1 MRIFDLRSDH
11 SVQLFKNDSG
21 QQRGGVPMMKKKIKF
36 VIRHLVLAFL
46 SLLWLIPIFWLVV
59 TSFSAYKGIN
69 TMHFFP
75 TEWSLD
81 NYVQLFFRP
90 DTVANFPA
98 WFRNSMIIGSFS
110 CLISTVF
117 VLMVAYAMS
126 CMRFQA
132 RKPLMSFSIIL
143 GMFPGVL
150 SMIAI
155 YFVMKLIGLSNSLT
169 GLVVIYSAGS
179 GLGYLICKGFFD
191 TIPVS
196 LRESA
201 RMEGANELVIFTKI
215 VIPLSRP
222 IIVYTVINS
231 FLAPWMDF
239 VMAKLMIR
247 SKNPFDW
254 TVAMG
259 LFNLVQKTLVGSY
272 FTIFC
277 AGGVMIAI
285 PISALFVIMQRFYVE
300 GITGGAV
307 KG

>member
-1 MRIFDLRSDH
+1 
-11 SVQLFKNDSG
+11 
-21 QQRGGVPMMKKKIKF
+21 MKKKVKF
-36 VIRHLVLAFL
+36 AIRHLVLAFL
-46 SLLWLIPIFWLVV
+46 SFIWLIPIIWLFV
-59 TSFSAYKGIN
+59 TSLSGYKGIN
-69 TMHFFP
+69 TMNFFP

-81 NYVQLFFRP
+81 NYVQLFLRP

-98 WFRNSMIIGSFS
+98 WFKNSMLIGVFS
-110 CLISTVF
+110 CLISTSF

-126 CMRFQA
+126 CMRFKG
-132 RKPLMSFSIIL
+132 RKALMSFAIIL

-155 YFVMKLIGLSNSLT
+155 YFVMKMLNLSNSLL

-201 RMEGANELVIFTKI
+201 KLEGASELTIFTRI
-215 VIPLSRP
+215 VMPLSKP

-231 FLAPWMDF
+231 FLSPWMDF
-239 VMAKLMIR
+239 VIAKLMIR
-247 SKNPFDW
+247 SKDPCDW

-259 LFNLVQKTLVGSY
+259 LYNLVQRTLVGEY
-272 FTIFC
+272 FSVFC
-277 AGGVMIAI
+277 AGGVIVAI
-285 PISALFVIMQRFYVE
+285 PISILFVMMQKFYVE
-300 GITGGAV
+300 GIAGGAV

>member
-1 MRIFDLRSDH
+1 
-11 SVQLFKNDSG
+11 
-21 QQRGGVPMMKKKIKF
+21 MKKKVKF
-36 VIRHLVLAFL
+36 VIRHLVLA
-46 SLLWLIPIFWLVV
+46 SLAFIWLVPIIWLFV
-59 TSFSAYKGIN
+59 TSLSGYKGIN
-69 TMHFFP
+69 TMNFFP
-75 TEWSLD
+75 TEWSID
-81 NYVQLFFRP
+81 NYIQLFFRP

-98 WFRNSMIIGSFS
+98 WFKNSMIIGACS
-110 CLISTVF
+110 CLVSTSF

-126 CMRFQA
+126 CMRFKG
-132 RKPLMSFSIIL
+132 RKALMSFAIIL

-155 YFVMKLIGLSNSLT
+155 YFVMKMLGLSNSLL
-169 GLVVIYSAGS
+169 GLIVIYSAGS

-201 RMEGANELVIFTKI
+201 RLEGASEFTIFTRI
-215 VIPLSRP
+215 VIPLSKP

-239 VMAKLMIR
+239 VTARLMIR
-247 SKNPFDW
+247 SKDPCDW

-259 LFNLVQKTLVGSY
+259 LYNLVQRTLLGDY
-272 FTIFC
+272 FSVFC
-277 AGGVMIAI
+277 AGGVIVAI
-285 PISALFVIMQRFYVE
+285 PISVLFILMQKFYVE

>member
-1 MRIFDLRSDH
+1 L
-11 SVQLFKNDSG
+11 
-21 QQRGGVPMMKKKIKF
+21 
-36 VIRHLVLAFL
+36 
-46 SLLWLIPIFWLVV
+46 
-59 TSFSAYKGIN
+59 SAYKGIN
-69 TMHFFP
+69 TLHFFP

-81 NYVQLFFRP
+81 NYAQLFFRP

-98 WFRNSMIIGSFS
+98 WFKNSMIIGIFC
-110 CLISTVF
+110 CLISTAF

-126 CMRFQA
+126 CMRFRA

-155 YFVMKLIGLSNSLT
+155 YFVMKLLGLSNSIL
-169 GLVVIYSAGS
+169 GLIVIYSAGS

-201 RMEGANELVIFTKI
+201 RLEGASELTIFTRI
-215 VIPLSRP
+215 VIPLSKP

-231 FLAPWMDF
+231 FLTPWMDF

-247 SKNPFDW
+247 SKDPTDW

-259 LFNLVQKTLVGSY
+259 LFNLVQRTLVGNY
-272 FTIFC
+272 FSVFC
-277 AGGVMIAI
+277 AGGIIVAI
-285 PISALFVIMQRFYVE
+285 PISVLFVIMQKFYVE

>member
-1 MRIFDLRSDH
+1 
-11 SVQLFKNDSG
+11 
-21 QQRGGVPMMKKKIKF
+21 MKKKVKF
-36 VIRHLVLAFL
+36 VIRHLVLAIL
-46 SLLWLIPIFWLVV
+46 SFIWLIPIIWLFV
-59 TSFSAYKGIN
+59 TSLSGYKGIN
-69 TMHFFP
+69 TMNFFP

-81 NYVQLFFRP
+81 NYVQLFLRP

-98 WFRNSMIIGSFS
+98 WFKNSMIIGVFS
-110 CLISTVF
+110 CLISTSF

-126 CMRFQA
+126 CMRFKG
-132 RKPLMSFSIIL
+132 RKALMSFAIIL

-155 YFVMKLIGLSNSLT
+155 YFVMKMLSLSNSLL
-169 GLVVIYSAGS
+169 GLIVIYSAGS

-191 TIPVS
+191 TIPTS

-201 RMEGANELVIFTKI
+201 RLEGASELSIFTRI
-215 VIPLSRP
+215 VMPLSKP

-239 VMAKLMIR
+239 VIAKLMIR
-247 SKNPFDW
+247 SKDPCDW

-259 LFNLVQKTLVGSY
+259 LYNLVQRTLVGEY
-272 FTIFC
+272 FSVFC
-277 AGGVMIAI
+277 AGGVIVAI
-285 PISALFVIMQRFYVE
+285 PISILFVLMQKCYVE
-300 GITGGAV
+300 GVTGGAV

>member
-1 MRIFDLRSDH
+1 
-11 SVQLFKNDSG
+11 
-21 QQRGGVPMMKKKIKF
+21 MKKKVK
-36 VIRHLVLAFL
+36 VLIRHLVLAFL
-46 SLLWLIPIFWLVV
+46 SFIWLIPIIWLFV
-59 TSFSAYKGIN
+59 TSLSGYKGIN
-69 TMHFFP
+69 TMNFFP

-98 WFRNSMIIGSFS
+98 WFKNSMIIGVFS
-110 CLISTVF
+110 CLISTSF

-126 CMRFQA
+126 CMRFKG
-132 RKPLMSFSIIL
+132 RKTLMSFAIIL

-155 YFVMKLIGLSNSLT
+155 YFVMKMLSLSNSLL
-169 GLVVIYSAGS
+169 GLIVIYSAGS

-201 RMEGANELVIFTKI
+201 KLEGASELTIFTRI
-215 VIPLSRP
+215 VMPLSKP

-231 FLAPWMDF
+231 FLSPWMDF
-239 VMAKLMIR
+239 VIAKLMIR
-247 SKNPFDW
+247 SKDPYDW

-259 LFNLVQKTLVGSY
+259 LYNLVQRTLVGEY
-272 FTIFC
+272 FSVFC
-277 AGGVMIAI
+277 AGGVIVAI
-285 PISALFVIMQRFYVE
+285 PISILFVIMQKFYVE
-300 GITGGAV
+300 GIAGGAV

>member
-1 MRIFDLRSDH
+1 
-11 SVQLFKNDSG
+11 
-21 QQRGGVPMMKKKIKF
+21 MKKKLK
-36 VIRHLVLAFL
+36 VIWKHVLLTIL
-46 SLLWLIPIFWLVV
+46 SAIWLIPLVWLLV
-59 TSFSAYKGIN
+59 TSLSAYKGIN

-75 TEWSLD
+75 EKWSLD
-81 NYVQLFFRP
+81 NYAQLFFRP

-98 WFRNSMIIGSFS
+98 WFRNSMIIGVA
-110 CLISTVF
+110 CCIISTSF

-126 CMRFQA
+126 CMRFRA
-132 RKPLMSFSIIL
+132 RKPLMSFAIIL

-155 YFVMKLIGLSNSLT
+155 YFVMKLIGLTNSML
-169 GLVVIYSAGS
+169 GLIVIYSAGS

-201 RMEGANELVIFTKI
+201 KLEGASQLTIFTKI
-215 VIPLSRP
+215 VIPLSKP

-231 FLAPWMDF
+231 FLTPWMDF

-247 SKNPFDW
+247 SKNPQDW

-259 LFNLVQKTLVGSY
+259 LYNLVQRTLVGNY
-272 FTIFC
+272 FSVFC
-277 AGGVMIAI
+277 AGGIIVAI
-285 PISALFVIMQRFYVE
+285 PISVLFIIMQKFYVE